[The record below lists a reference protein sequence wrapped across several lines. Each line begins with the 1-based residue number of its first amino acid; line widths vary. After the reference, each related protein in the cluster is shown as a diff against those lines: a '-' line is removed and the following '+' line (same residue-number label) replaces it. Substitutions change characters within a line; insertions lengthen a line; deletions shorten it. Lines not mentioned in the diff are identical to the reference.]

1 MKKIEAVV
9 RPQLVEDVKNA
20 LAEIDVAGMTLTE
33 VRGFGNQ
40 KGFMDRFRISEVYV
54 NLLPKMELMI
64 IVRDDQVE
72 QVVRTII
79 ETARTGEIGDGKI
92 FVSSID
98 EVYRIRTGE
107 KGEQAV

>member
-54 NLLPKMELMI
+54 NLLPKMHLMV

-92 FVSSID
+92 FVSGID

>member
-1 MKKIEAVV
+1 M
-9 RPQLVEDVKNA
+9 VEEVKNA
-20 LAEIDVAGMTLTE
+20 LAEIGISGMTLTE

-54 NLLPKMELMI
+54 NLLPKMEMKI
-64 IVRDDQVE
+64 IVRDDQAE

-79 ETARTGEIGDGKI
+79 DTARTGEIGDGKI

-107 KGEQAV
+107 KGEKAV